1 MSVDP
6 SRLIGRIAKVVG
18 LLNKPSLNNALVV
31 VENFDP
37 TNYRYGCKNLYISSS
52 SPDSV
57 SLRRHNLDFV
67 SPIFE
72 MLHSNAPT
80 VSGYDFHC
88 APAGTILDFSQ
99 CNSEPCSDI
108 PLIFD
113 KAFSVRGS
121 KRTPTR
127 PMTVVRHLV
136 IVATECDEVIEFEDI
151 NFDIANGAVICRK
164 GKSITFRRCF
174 FKAKFAA
181 VQIWNEGTRVIF
193 EKCTFADFPYY
204 GVIVGPKTHALFVDC
219 YFTNLH
225 GALEVQEGA
234 SAEILYC
241 FISKVKVGCH
251 VHSRDS
257 SLALKHSMILSC
269 ADCGVFIS
277 TGGKGIVDNCQFQGD
292 KGVIVQG
299 PKRSS
304 LRITE
309 TSFCGT
315 VGITVQLGKS
325 DVFVESVHIRACMV
339 GILIAK
345 DAVGTVHINNVTI
358 YKGGGDIRNHGGI
371 NSTVIRDGAV
381 MPRDG
386 LMMNIGRFF
395 GVGGRTLVSEK
406 SFDDVSPL
414 VVARVRKRA
423 GLGVVTCEACG
434 AEEPTETEFRK
445 CGACKSCCY
454 CSRDCQVKTAS
465 YY

>member
-6 SRLIGRIAKVVG
+6 SRLIDRIAKVVG
-18 LLNKPSLNNALVV
+18 LLNKPSLNNTLVV

-37 TNYRYGCKNLYISSS
+37 TNYRYGCKNLYISSG
-52 SPDSV
+52 SPDSL
-57 SLRRHNLDFV
+57 SLRRHNLEFI

-72 MLHSNAPT
+72 IRYSNAPT

-121 KRTPTR
+121 KRTLTR

-136 IVATECDEVIEFEDI
+136 IVAIECDEVIEFEDI
-151 NFDIANGAVICRK
+151 NFDIANGAVI
-164 GKSITFRRCF
+164 
-174 FKAKFAA
+174 
-181 VQIWNEGTRVIF
+181 
-193 EKCTFADFPYY
+193 
-204 GVIVGPKTHALFVDC
+204 L
-219 YFTNLH
+219 
-225 GALEVQEGA
+225 
-234 SAEILYC
+234 
-241 FISKVKVGCH
+241 KVGCH

-257 SLALKHSMILSC
+257 SLVLKHSMILSC

-292 KGVIVQG
+292 KGVI
-299 PKRSS
+299 
-304 LRITE
+304 
-309 TSFCGT
+309 
-315 VGITVQLGKS
+315 
-325 DVFVESVHIRACMV
+325 
-339 GILIAK
+339 
-345 DAVGTVHINNVTI
+345 
-358 YKGGGDIRNHGGI
+358 GGGDIRNHGGI

-406 SFDDVSPL
+406 YLDDVSPL

-423 GLGVVTCEACG
+423 GMGVVTCEACG

-445 CGACKSCCY
+445 CAVCKSCCY
-454 CSRDCQVKTAS
+454 CSKDCQKS
-465 YY
+465 HWKEHRRFCN